1 MTAGLVRHTD
11 ARAIVAFV
19 LLATAGATRAQ
30 LGGSVSLQSDYRF
43 RGLSLSDEKPSARL
57 TLSLDD
63 ASGWYAGASVAGVRA
78 EGERRAQLLL
88 YGGRAA
94 RLGNG
99 LTWDAGATS
108 VHVAGSADTDYAEL
122 YAGLVGD
129 RWTARVHFSP
139 EYYGRSERTLYA
151 EANAAQPLTSRWR
164 LFGHAG
170 ALVRLDG
177 AGPAGGRQVRAD
189 VRAGV
194 AAGVD
199 AWDVQLAWVAVQ
211 SDNSAGYYG
220 YGYGSG
226 SSAARDRSAVVLGV
240 SFAF

>member
-1 MTAGLVRHTD
+1 MTAGLVRHTV

-99 LTWDAGATS
+99 LTWDAGATG
-108 VHVAGSADTDYAEL
+108 VHVAGSADTDYAE
-122 YAGLVGD
+122 
-129 RWTARVHFSP
+129 
-139 EYYGRSERTLYA
+139 LYA